1 MLRQQHTIKKR
12 PDPNAVKKL
21 GFWSPFKK
29 ILVGI
34 PKNLIRIA
42 MIIVGVSFV
51 YMVYLLNNEQYTLD
65 FLTAEN
71 VERDFESQTKVHP
84 LF

>member
-1 MLRQQHTIKKR
+1 
-12 PDPNAVKKL
+12 
-21 GFWSPFKK
+21 
-29 ILVGI
+29 
-34 PKNLIRIA
+34 
-42 MIIVGVSFV
+42 V